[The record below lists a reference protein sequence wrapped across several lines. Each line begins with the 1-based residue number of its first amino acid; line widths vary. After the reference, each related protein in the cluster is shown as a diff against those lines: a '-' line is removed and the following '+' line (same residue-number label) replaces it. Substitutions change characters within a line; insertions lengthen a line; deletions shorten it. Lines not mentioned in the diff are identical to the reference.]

1 MKSTLSPGKYGGK
14 EDHKILVTTMSTNK
28 NQLEAQVQ
36 LLNQQY
42 EAALENGE
50 EFSVLRQIKDRLKEL
65 KDQLQS
71 NGSESPVNDG
81 HQ

>member
-1 MKSTLSPGKYGGK
+1 
-14 EDHKILVTTMSTNK
+14 MSTNK